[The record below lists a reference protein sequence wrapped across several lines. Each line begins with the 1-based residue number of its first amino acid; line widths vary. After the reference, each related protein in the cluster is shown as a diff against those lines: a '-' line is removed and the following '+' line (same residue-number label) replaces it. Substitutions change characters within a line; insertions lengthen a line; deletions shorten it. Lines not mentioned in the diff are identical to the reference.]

1 MRRGAALLAVLSI
14 FAAACSGA
22 SGEERVVR
30 VDFKHDEFASHY
42 WRYFP
47 TSVYAQPGD
56 TVVFRQEWTGEPHT
70 VSFGSAL
77 DDLSNDLRELEEE
90 FSSQPDTPEAEA
102 AGFQRYKELTEGIV
116 LDPYLDASAPT
127 AAKPCYL
134 TTGSPA
140 RYRDATCPQREQP
153 SFDGKHSFY
162 SSGFIAPLGPEG
174 NVFRV
179 PLDDEIEPGTYS
191 FYCVIHFQSMQGS
204 LIVAEPGE
212 DVPSAREQS
221 RSALDQIEKLAT
233 PLREAFEDMK
243 AGRAETAGERLSG
256 PIAGYHAGD
265 EFTVAIDEFVPE
277 KISARVNEPISWTV
291 IGAHTIS
298 FDVPRFVPVYQVSD
312 DGTVERNPV
321 VDEAAGGSPDP
332 PPPDFQSGPIEI
344 DGGTWD
350 GDGFFSS
357 GLLAGEPTS
366 KYTLRVSKAGEYRFA
381 CLVHPDMVGTLEVTG

>member
-1 MRRGAALLAVLSI
+1 MRRAIAAVAVLGVVLGS
-14 FAAACSGA
+14 CS
-22 SGEERVVR
+22 SGGSERVVR

-47 TSVYAQPGD
+47 TTVYAHPGD

-70 VSFGSAL
+70 VSFGASL
-77 DDLSNDLRELEEE
+77 DDLSKELEDLEEE
-90 FSSQPDTPEAEA
+90 FSSRPDTPEQEA
-102 AGFQRYKELTEGIV
+102 AGFQRYKELTEGLV
-116 LDPYLDASAPT
+116 LDPYLDANAPT
-127 AAKPCYL
+127 AARPCYL
-134 TTGSPA
+134 QSGSPE

-153 SFDGKHSFY
+153 VFDGKHSFY

-174 NVFRV
+174 NVYRM
-179 PLDDEIEPGTYS
+179 PLSDEIDPGTYR

-204 LIVAEPGE
+204 LIVRESGE
-212 DVPSAREQS
+212 EVRSSREQS
-221 RSALDQIEKLAT
+221 RTALDQIEALAK

-243 AGRAETAGERLSG
+243 AGRAETAGEPVRG
-256 PIAGYHAGD
+256 NVAGYHAGD
-265 EFTVAIDEFVPE
+265 EFTVAIDEFVPD

-321 VDEAAGGSPDP
+321 VDKAAGGSPDP
-332 PPPDFQSGPIEI
+332 PPPDFSSGRIDI

-357 GLLAGEPTS
+357 GLLAGEPS
-366 KYTLRVSKAGEYRFA
+366 AKYTLRVSKAGEYRFA
-381 CLVHPDMVGTLEVTG
+381 CLVHPEMAGTLVVNG